1 MNLKV
6 YAIIVA
12 AGKGLR
18 MQDSKRKQYR
28 VLDDKPILA
37 HTLMAFNRCKSIDQ
51 IIVAV
56 PAEDIEFCRKEI
68 IPVAQ
73 MDNETRLVI
82 GGARRQDSV
91 YNGLQAIENDDGIV
105 LIHDG
110 VRPFVQQ
117 EHLLACINS
126 ARQHGACILGLPAY
140 DTVKEVNEKNEI
152 VQTRQRDTLWL
163 AQTPQ
168 VFQLKLIKK
177 AHAAAK
183 QDGFSGTD
191 DASLVERLGATVKIV
206 PGSRSNI
213 KITHPEDLQLARAIL
228 KDGSNEAGKQR

>member
-1 MNLKV
+1 MDAKV

-18 MQDSKRKQYR
+18 MQDSKRKQYK
-28 VLDDKPILA
+28 LLGDKPILA
-37 HTLMAFNRCKSIDQ
+37 HTLMAFNRCEPIDH
-51 IIVAV
+51 IILVL

-68 IPVAQ
+68 IPVAH
-73 MDNETRLVI
+73 MDKETRLVI
-82 GGARRQDSV
+82 GGAQRQDSV
-91 YNGLQAIENDDGIV
+91 YNGLQAIESDDGIV
-105 LIHDG
+105 LVHDG
-110 VRPFVQQ
+110 VRPFVRQK
-117 EHLLACINS
+117 HLLACIKG
-126 ARQHGACILGLPAY
+126 AHQHGACIIGLPAF
-140 DTVKEVNEKNEI
+140 DTVKQVNENNQI

-168 VFQLKLIKK
+168 AFALKLIKK

-191 DASLVERLGATVKIV
+191 DASLVERLGATVKII

-213 KITHPEDLQLARAIL
+213 KITDQEDLLLARAIL
-228 KDGSNEAGKQR
+228 KNWPNKAGKL